1 MWHLYRVS
9 ERKIG
14 FLIRKDS
21 VEPYK
26 WADWPD
32 CRQRGEKVHG
42 RFWELRILPEFEGNV
57 KSMKRH
63 GRGKVMASGNRG

>member
-42 RFWELRILPEFEGNV
+42 RFWEL
-57 KSMKRH
+57 
-63 GRGKVMASGNRG
+63 